1 MSAVYE
7 VALHER
13 DFDLLGEIGDNF
25 YVKYFVLYSEWNFKH
40 SNEAREKMNE
50 LLSSWY
56 FENKLKRETF
66 TNKMSKSFDGN
77 FHVEN
82 KNDTPK
88 I

>member
-40 SNEAREKMNE
+40 NNEAREKMN
-50 LLSSWY
+50 
-56 FENKLKRETF
+56 
-66 TNKMSKSFDGN
+66 
-77 FHVEN
+77 
-82 KNDTPK
+82 
-88 I
+88 

>member
-1 MSAVYE
+1 
-7 VALHER
+7 
-13 DFDLLGEIGDNF
+13 
-25 YVKYFVLYSEWNFKH
+25 
-40 SNEAREKMNE
+40 MNE

-77 FHVEN
+77 FYVEN